1 MINKVDHLGIA
12 VKSIRNSLPL
22 YEKTLG
28 MKLIGEEE
36 VPSQLVKVAFL
47 DAGNQK
53 IELLEPTSSES
64 PVARFIEKRGE
75 GIHHIAY
82 KVENIEE
89 RIEELM
95 KQGVAMIDSKPR
107 IGAGGASI
115 AFLHPKSTGGTLTE
129 LCEKKGIDGI

>member
-1 MINKVDHLGIA
+1 MIKNVDHLGIA
-12 VKSIRNSLPL
+12 VTSIQNSLPF
-22 YEKTLG
+22 YVDALG

-53 IELLEPTSSES
+53 IELLEPTSSDS

-82 KVENIEE
+82 KVDNIDE
-89 RIEELM
+89 RIAELS
-95 KQGVAMIDSKPR
+95 KQGIMMIDHAPR
-107 IGAGGASI
+107 LGAGGASI

-129 LCEKKGIDGI
+129 LCEKKGNDVK